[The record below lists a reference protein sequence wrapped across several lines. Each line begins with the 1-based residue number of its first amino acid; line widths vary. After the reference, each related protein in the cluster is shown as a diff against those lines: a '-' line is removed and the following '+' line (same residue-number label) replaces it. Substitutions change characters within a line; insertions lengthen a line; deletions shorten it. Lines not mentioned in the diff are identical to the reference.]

1 MASPVP
7 ISQAVTIRLTKAN
20 YLLWRAQA
28 LPYLRSS
35 KQMGFLDGSKP
46 APATTVVAS
55 TVDGAA
61 PIPNPEYD
69 RWFDQDQQLLSGLLS
84 TMTEDV
90 LRDVVLA
97 KTSKEVWDS
106 LQKKFASSTKARTVQ
121 IRVELATLKK
131 HDLSAADFFH
141 KIMGLANELAA
152 ADAPLRDEE
161 VLAYLLAGLLVE
173 YDPFVTSMTTK
184 SEAFSLDDVFAHL
197 VAFEARRLHTR
208 RTCNCSS
215 MLPRTTRAVA
225 ASIVAAVVVIVVVVT
240 AVVEAVPVAAPP
252 RVVLAAAAPLGPSAK
267 SAA

>member
-1 MASPVP
+1 
-7 ISQAVTIRLTKAN
+7 
-20 YLLWRAQA
+20 
-28 LPYLRSS
+28 
-35 KQMGFLDGSKP
+35 MGFLDGSKP

-55 TVDGAA
+55 TVDGAT

-131 HDLSAADFFH
+131 RDLSAADFFH

-152 ADAPLRDEE
+152 VDAPLRDEE
-161 VLAYLLAGLLVE
+161 VLAYLLAGLPVE

-197 VAFEARRLHTR
+197 VAFEARRLQHQTY
-208 RTCNCSS
+208 
-215 MLPRTTRAVA
+215 MQL
-225 ASIVAAVVVIVVVVT
+225 
-240 AVVEAVPVAAPP
+240 
-252 RVVLAAAAPLGPSAK
+252 
-267 SAA
+267 